1 MKKLLL
7 TTALLATA
15 AMPLRAEDPPKVED
29 FLTKQYDVC
38 MDKSGGVTASILDCM
53 GEEFGRQDKVMNANY
68 QALIKAYGAKSAFV
82 AKLRKAQR
90 LWLAMVAGESN
101 LAANPGG
108 GSSEALTTHSLTQK
122 AVVLRGQE
130 FKELLL
136 AKTHG
141 INSEPYRLVWSAQL
155 RECGATRFDSG
166 MVCDAKTLPSAREEL
181 DAASA
186 KLIKLAA
193 ARGHK
198 DYVSGFENWTRDWNN
213 YVVANCDVLVAGK
226 IYSNPTAC
234 LEDATRIRRYAVL
247 DAIEMFAED

>member
-90 LWLAMVAGESN
+90 LWAPMVEGE
-101 LAANPGG
+101 ADMMGHPEG
-108 GSSEALTTHSLTQK
+108 GSSQAFNTHGVSQK

-136 AKTHG
+136 TKNHG
-141 INSEPYRLVWSAQL
+141 INSDVVRRNLSFQQ
-155 RECGATRFDSG
+155 RECSASRFDSG
-166 MVCDAKTLPSAREEL
+166 MVCDAKSLPFQQKTL
-181 DAASA
+181 DANSA
-186 KLIKLAA
+186 KLIKAA
-193 ARGHK
+193 K
-198 DYVSGFENWTRDWNN
+198 DQGYSDYLQRYANGIRAWKAYSVG
-213 YVVANCDVLVAGK
+213 NCDLLVTGK
-226 IYSNPTAC
+226 I
-234 LEDATRIRRYAVL
+234 
-247 DAIEMFAED
+247 